1 MTLRETLRVTC
12 VLATRNRPQM
22 LIDTVAQTL
31 NNIVLDGTRIL
42 IAADAD
48 DHGTQA
54 AGRAFGN
61 DERVILS
68 VRERE
73 DDLGSKFNRALEEA
87 PADVYSHMVDYAPFT
102 TPGFDLNLIDVV
114 RKIPDNIGV
123 INCRMPTLC
132 FTASQGITHGLAQKL
147 GFIYPPFFPYW
158 FIDHWLDDIAR
169 LIGRLFYVDNAM
181 DCSHRPG
188 TQELREPGWWATF
201 FDVLAPYRR
210 KQAERIIRSDDF
222 LTPEWQKELLL
233 AAFPMILADNHPS
246 PAVHRSKWINDQVRA
261 QDANMVTGM
270 GAGPKD
276 ERYGRV
282 KERAVEM
289 IRTMI
294 AEMEAEAAT
303 AEINRSSTPFDKG
316 SGAQKVA

>member
-1 MTLRETLRVTC
+1 MKLTC

-22 LIDTVAQTL
+22 LIDTLKETL
-31 NNIVLDGTRIL
+31 RNIVLEDTRIL
-42 IAADAD
+42 VAADAD
-48 DHGTQA
+48 DHGTLA
-54 AGRAFGN
+54 ALHAFAN
-61 DERVILS
+61 EPRIVAS
-68 VRERE
+68 VRDRE

-102 TPGFDLNLIDVV
+102 TPGFDYNLIDVA

-123 INCRMPTLC
+123 INCKMPTLC
-132 FTASQGITHGLAQKL
+132 FTASQGITHGLAEKL
-147 GFIYPPFFPYW
+147 GFIYPPYFPYW
-158 FIDHWLDDIAR
+158 FIDHWIDDIAR

-181 DCSHRPG
+181 DCSRRPG

-201 FDVLAPYRR
+201 FDVMAPYRR
-210 KQAERIIRSDDF
+210 KQAERIIRSEDF
-222 LTPEWQKELLL
+222 DEREWKKELLVR
-233 AAFPMILADNHPS
+233 AFPMILEDDQRPS
-246 PAVHRSKWINDQVRA
+246 HSVHRSKWINDQVRQ

-276 ERYGRV
+276 ERYARV
-282 KERAVEM
+282 KGRAVEM

-303 AEINRSSTPFDKG
+303 AEINR
-316 SGAQKVA
+316 KVA